1 MINIWD
7 KYPKGKTHFE
17 AMQDKVKQHTWT
29 YYTYY
34 GRDRDDWS
42 KHTIEASTRDEAIRK
57 AELYWMGTGQTVWR
71 SKMKIVE
78 NQ

>member
-1 MINIWD
+1 MDAQEKAIYDLNNNEDHRNTNRPMNIWD
-7 KYPKGKTHFE
+7 KYPTQGTHFE

-42 KHTIEASTRDEAIRK
+42 GPHDGEGIHP
-57 AELYWMGTGQTVWR
+57 
-71 SKMKIVE
+71 
-78 NQ
+78 